1 MVFPQPWLLTLNK
14 KVSLESLYGIYLF
27 LPVED
32 MVTKHIIT
40 FPKLDS
46 DLFIEPASCGGKKRI
61 SLKFMLHLLKK
72 IVKHV
77 HQYKYLECKIA
88 RLSYQSVLT

>member
-1 MVFPQPWLLTLNK
+1 MLRSGLRWVNYKGIFLSILLTLNK

-46 DLFIEPASCGGKKRI
+46 DLFIEPASCE
-61 SLKFMLHLLKK
+61 KK
-72 IVKHV
+72 IIKV
-77 HQYKYLECKIA
+77 YA
-88 RLSYQSVLT
+88 ASS

>member
-1 MVFPQPWLLTLNK
+1 MLAKCELNRQLARRYFLYLHFLDGYITIQRRFSLLFLLTRNK

-40 FPKLDS
+40 FPRLDS
-46 DLFIEPASCGGKKRI
+46 DLLIEPASCK
-61 SLKFMLHLLKK
+61 
-72 IVKHV
+72 
-77 HQYKYLECKIA
+77 
-88 RLSYQSVLT
+88 